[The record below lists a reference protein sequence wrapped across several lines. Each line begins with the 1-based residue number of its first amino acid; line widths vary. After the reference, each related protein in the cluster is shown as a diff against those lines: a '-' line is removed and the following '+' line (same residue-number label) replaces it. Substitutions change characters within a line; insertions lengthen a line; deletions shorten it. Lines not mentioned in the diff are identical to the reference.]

1 MDQINKDMDFED
13 DFDDDLEEWTEQ
25 KFLTFPLE
33 NEIYALSVDV
43 VTEIIGIQEI
53 TEVPELPE
61 YVRGIINLRGQI
73 VPVIDLRLKFEK
85 VSKAYDDK
93 TCIIV
98 IEERDISLG
107 LIVDAVAEVVD
118 IPDAQVVDY
127 PQTEDANQFI
137 SAIVTAIVGL
147 FGIFSMYSIQNN
159 SEDMYYDNLEPA
171 AKLSDVQVELQNI
184 RANQIL
190 ALYERNPATVSTRI
204 AAIDEAVAKDDQL
217 LSEYEATIADE
228 ENQALF
234 DDLTEQ
240 LSSYRQV
247 RNDNLAL
254 IEAGNY
260 DQTLA
265 VLGEVTA
272 ALEAADD
279 SLQALIDYNDAYAQT
294 LLSDNGDYFRT
305 MTILMIVISII
316 GIALAV
322 GLGLKLANSI
332 ATPLKSMVH
341 AAEQIA
347 EGDLDVTVRVDAN
360 DEVGDLGKAFE
371 KMSQN
376 LNEVLGNIDSAA
388 VQVTVGA
395 KQVADS
401 SMALSQGATEQAS
414 SVEELSSAI
423 EQIATQTVANAQN
436 AETANHLAE
445 QTRSN
450 AVEGNSKMQM
460 NSATSEESAA
470 ASEELSGQADLMR
483 EQVSQF
489 KLKGGRGGS
498 LRSSSRSHEDKGTD
512 IYLND
517 LDFGKY

>member
-1 MDQINKDMDFED
+1 
-13 DFDDDLEEWTEQ
+13 
-25 KFLTFPLE
+25 
-33 NEIYALSVDV
+33 
-43 VTEIIGIQEI
+43 
-53 TEVPELPE
+53 PELPE

-260 DQTLA
+260 DQALA

-272 ALEAADD
+272 VREAADD
-279 SLQALIDYNDAYAQT
+279 SKRNH
-294 LLSDNGDYFRT
+294 S
-305 MTILMIVISII
+305 
-316 GIALAV
+316 
-322 GLGLKLANSI
+322 
-332 ATPLKSMVH
+332 
-341 AAEQIA
+341 
-347 EGDLDVTVRVDAN
+347 
-360 DEVGDLGKAFE
+360 
-371 KMSQN
+371 
-376 LNEVLGNIDSAA
+376 LNRRL
-388 VQVTVGA
+388 
-395 KQVADS
+395 
-401 SMALSQGATEQAS
+401 
-414 SVEELSSAI
+414 
-423 EQIATQTVANAQN
+423 
-436 AETANHLAE
+436 H
-445 QTRSN
+445 
-450 AVEGNSKMQM
+450 
-460 NSATSEESAA
+460 
-470 ASEELSGQADLMR
+470 
-483 EQVSQF
+483 
-489 KLKGGRGGS
+489 
-498 LRSSSRSHEDKGTD
+498 
-512 IYLND
+512 
-517 LDFGKY
+517 

>member
-43 VTEIIGIQEI
+43 VTEIIGIQDI

-118 IPDAQVVDY
+118 IPDAQMVDY
-127 PQTEDANQFI
+127 LQTEDANQFI

-260 DQTLA
+260 DQALA

-272 ALEAADD
+272 VREAADD
-279 SLQALIDYNDAYAQT
+279 SKRNH
-294 LLSDNGDYFRT
+294 S
-305 MTILMIVISII
+305 
-316 GIALAV
+316 
-322 GLGLKLANSI
+322 
-332 ATPLKSMVH
+332 
-341 AAEQIA
+341 
-347 EGDLDVTVRVDAN
+347 
-360 DEVGDLGKAFE
+360 
-371 KMSQN
+371 
-376 LNEVLGNIDSAA
+376 LNRRL
-388 VQVTVGA
+388 
-395 KQVADS
+395 
-401 SMALSQGATEQAS
+401 
-414 SVEELSSAI
+414 
-423 EQIATQTVANAQN
+423 
-436 AETANHLAE
+436 H
-445 QTRSN
+445 
-450 AVEGNSKMQM
+450 
-460 NSATSEESAA
+460 
-470 ASEELSGQADLMR
+470 
-483 EQVSQF
+483 
-489 KLKGGRGGS
+489 
-498 LRSSSRSHEDKGTD
+498 
-512 IYLND
+512 
-517 LDFGKY
+517 

>member
-118 IPDAQVVDY
+118 IPDAQMVDY

-260 DQTLA
+260 DQALA

-272 ALEAADD
+272 VREAADD
-279 SLQALIDYNDAYAQT
+279 SKRNH
-294 LLSDNGDYFRT
+294 S
-305 MTILMIVISII
+305 
-316 GIALAV
+316 
-322 GLGLKLANSI
+322 
-332 ATPLKSMVH
+332 
-341 AAEQIA
+341 
-347 EGDLDVTVRVDAN
+347 
-360 DEVGDLGKAFE
+360 
-371 KMSQN
+371 
-376 LNEVLGNIDSAA
+376 LNRRL
-388 VQVTVGA
+388 
-395 KQVADS
+395 
-401 SMALSQGATEQAS
+401 
-414 SVEELSSAI
+414 
-423 EQIATQTVANAQN
+423 
-436 AETANHLAE
+436 H
-445 QTRSN
+445 
-450 AVEGNSKMQM
+450 
-460 NSATSEESAA
+460 
-470 ASEELSGQADLMR
+470 
-483 EQVSQF
+483 
-489 KLKGGRGGS
+489 
-498 LRSSSRSHEDKGTD
+498 
-512 IYLND
+512 
-517 LDFGKY
+517 

>member
-1 MDQINKDMDFED
+1 MDQINSDLEYED
-13 DFDDDLEEWTEQ
+13 DIEDDLEEWVEQ

-43 VTEIIGIQEI
+43 VTEIIGIQDI

-118 IPDAQVVDY
+118 IPDAQMVDY

-260 DQTLA
+260 DQALA

-272 ALEAADD
+272 VREAADD
-279 SLQALIDYNDAYAQT
+279 SKRNH
-294 LLSDNGDYFRT
+294 S
-305 MTILMIVISII
+305 
-316 GIALAV
+316 
-322 GLGLKLANSI
+322 
-332 ATPLKSMVH
+332 
-341 AAEQIA
+341 
-347 EGDLDVTVRVDAN
+347 
-360 DEVGDLGKAFE
+360 
-371 KMSQN
+371 
-376 LNEVLGNIDSAA
+376 LNRRL
-388 VQVTVGA
+388 
-395 KQVADS
+395 
-401 SMALSQGATEQAS
+401 
-414 SVEELSSAI
+414 
-423 EQIATQTVANAQN
+423 
-436 AETANHLAE
+436 H
-445 QTRSN
+445 
-450 AVEGNSKMQM
+450 
-460 NSATSEESAA
+460 
-470 ASEELSGQADLMR
+470 
-483 EQVSQF
+483 
-489 KLKGGRGGS
+489 
-498 LRSSSRSHEDKGTD
+498 
-512 IYLND
+512 
-517 LDFGKY
+517 

>member
-1 MDQINKDMDFED
+1 MDQINSDLEYED
-13 DFDDDLEEWTEQ
+13 DIEDDLEEWVEQ

-43 VTEIIGIQEI
+43 VTEIIGIQDI

-260 DQTLA
+260 DQALA

-272 ALEAADD
+272 VREAADD
-279 SLQALIDYNDAYAQT
+279 SKRNH
-294 LLSDNGDYFRT
+294 S
-305 MTILMIVISII
+305 
-316 GIALAV
+316 
-322 GLGLKLANSI
+322 
-332 ATPLKSMVH
+332 
-341 AAEQIA
+341 
-347 EGDLDVTVRVDAN
+347 
-360 DEVGDLGKAFE
+360 
-371 KMSQN
+371 
-376 LNEVLGNIDSAA
+376 LNRRL
-388 VQVTVGA
+388 
-395 KQVADS
+395 
-401 SMALSQGATEQAS
+401 
-414 SVEELSSAI
+414 
-423 EQIATQTVANAQN
+423 
-436 AETANHLAE
+436 H
-445 QTRSN
+445 
-450 AVEGNSKMQM
+450 
-460 NSATSEESAA
+460 
-470 ASEELSGQADLMR
+470 
-483 EQVSQF
+483 
-489 KLKGGRGGS
+489 
-498 LRSSSRSHEDKGTD
+498 
-512 IYLND
+512 
-517 LDFGKY
+517 

>member
-1 MDQINKDMDFED
+1 MDQINKDLDFED

-43 VTEIIGIQEI
+43 VTEIIGIQDI

-118 IPDAQVVDY
+118 IPDAQMVDY

-260 DQTLA
+260 DQALA

-272 ALEAADD
+272 VREAADD
-279 SLQALIDYNDAYAQT
+279 SKRNH
-294 LLSDNGDYFRT
+294 S
-305 MTILMIVISII
+305 
-316 GIALAV
+316 
-322 GLGLKLANSI
+322 
-332 ATPLKSMVH
+332 
-341 AAEQIA
+341 
-347 EGDLDVTVRVDAN
+347 
-360 DEVGDLGKAFE
+360 
-371 KMSQN
+371 
-376 LNEVLGNIDSAA
+376 LNRRL
-388 VQVTVGA
+388 
-395 KQVADS
+395 
-401 SMALSQGATEQAS
+401 
-414 SVEELSSAI
+414 
-423 EQIATQTVANAQN
+423 
-436 AETANHLAE
+436 H
-445 QTRSN
+445 
-450 AVEGNSKMQM
+450 
-460 NSATSEESAA
+460 
-470 ASEELSGQADLMR
+470 
-483 EQVSQF
+483 
-489 KLKGGRGGS
+489 
-498 LRSSSRSHEDKGTD
+498 
-512 IYLND
+512 
-517 LDFGKY
+517 

>member
-1 MDQINKDMDFED
+1 MDQINSDLEYED
-13 DFDDDLEEWTEQ
+13 DIEDDLEEWVEQ

-43 VTEIIGIQEI
+43 VTEIIGIQDI

-85 VSKAYDDK
+85 VSKAYDDDK

-118 IPDAQVVDY
+118 IPDAQMVDY
-127 PQTEDANQFI
+127 LQTEDANQFI

-240 LSSYRQV
+240 LSSYRKV

-260 DQTLA
+260 DQALA

-272 ALEAADD
+272 VREAADD
-279 SLQALIDYNDAYAQT
+279 SKRNH
-294 LLSDNGDYFRT
+294 S
-305 MTILMIVISII
+305 
-316 GIALAV
+316 
-322 GLGLKLANSI
+322 
-332 ATPLKSMVH
+332 
-341 AAEQIA
+341 
-347 EGDLDVTVRVDAN
+347 
-360 DEVGDLGKAFE
+360 
-371 KMSQN
+371 
-376 LNEVLGNIDSAA
+376 LNRRL
-388 VQVTVGA
+388 
-395 KQVADS
+395 
-401 SMALSQGATEQAS
+401 
-414 SVEELSSAI
+414 
-423 EQIATQTVANAQN
+423 
-436 AETANHLAE
+436 H
-445 QTRSN
+445 
-450 AVEGNSKMQM
+450 
-460 NSATSEESAA
+460 
-470 ASEELSGQADLMR
+470 
-483 EQVSQF
+483 
-489 KLKGGRGGS
+489 
-498 LRSSSRSHEDKGTD
+498 
-512 IYLND
+512 
-517 LDFGKY
+517 

>member
-1 MDQINKDMDFED
+1 MDQINKDLDFED

-118 IPDAQVVDY
+118 IPDAQMVDY

-260 DQTLA
+260 DQALA

-272 ALEAADD
+272 VREAADD
-279 SLQALIDYNDAYAQT
+279 SKRNH
-294 LLSDNGDYFRT
+294 S
-305 MTILMIVISII
+305 
-316 GIALAV
+316 
-322 GLGLKLANSI
+322 
-332 ATPLKSMVH
+332 
-341 AAEQIA
+341 
-347 EGDLDVTVRVDAN
+347 
-360 DEVGDLGKAFE
+360 
-371 KMSQN
+371 
-376 LNEVLGNIDSAA
+376 LNRRL
-388 VQVTVGA
+388 
-395 KQVADS
+395 
-401 SMALSQGATEQAS
+401 
-414 SVEELSSAI
+414 
-423 EQIATQTVANAQN
+423 
-436 AETANHLAE
+436 H
-445 QTRSN
+445 
-450 AVEGNSKMQM
+450 
-460 NSATSEESAA
+460 
-470 ASEELSGQADLMR
+470 
-483 EQVSQF
+483 
-489 KLKGGRGGS
+489 
-498 LRSSSRSHEDKGTD
+498 
-512 IYLND
+512 
-517 LDFGKY
+517 